1 MSILRVREL
10 GKAYCTYRSEWIRFA
25 RWFGLPFKPS
35 EEHWVL
41 RHVSLD
47 IQPGEAIGIVGRN
60 GAGKSTLLKLIT
72 GTLQPSSGGIEINGR
87 IAALLELGLGFN
99 PEFTGRQ
106 NVFHSA
112 GLMGYSDRQILQAM
126 PEIEA
131 FAEIGEYFNEPVRT
145 YSSGMQARVAFSVA
159 TAFRPDI
166 LIVDEVLA
174 VGDAY
179 FNHKSASRIRE
190 FQQQGTSLLVVAH
203 DRGAILNLCDR
214 AILLDKGRV
223 IREGE
228 PEAVLDYYN
237 ALIAEQENA
246 TVQVRKLDDGRAQ
259 TISGTG
265 EARVEELALLSNE
278 EEPVEFLN
286 VGDSVTLR
294 ASIRVHEYLSE
305 LVFGYMIKDR
315 HGQPVFGTNTFHHGL
330 SIRNAKAGEIIVIDV
345 RFTAN
350 IGPGSYSVSTALH
363 TDDTHVAHNYEWRDL
378 ALVFTVD
385 NMNHRR
391 FVGVNWIPPEIA
403 IKRFVETDAD
413 AGSNDSALDSLWP
426 RHDTITNELIG
437 FRQSE
442 GHPGM

>member
-1 MSILRVREL
+1 MSILRVRDL
-10 GKAYCTYRSEWIRFA
+10 GKAYCTYRTEWIRFA

-41 RHVSLD
+41 RHVNLD
-47 IQPGEAIGIVGRN
+47 IRPGEAVGIVGRN

-72 GTLQPSSGGIEINGR
+72 GTLQPSSGGIEITGR

-106 NVFHSA
+106 NAFHAA
-112 GLMGYSDRQILQAM
+112 GLMGFSAQQILEAM

-131 FAEIGEYFNEPVRT
+131 FAEIGEYFDEPVRT

-179 FNHKSASRIRE
+179 FNHKSANCIRE
-190 FQQQGTSLLVVAH
+190 FQQQGTALLVVAH
-203 DRGAILNLCDR
+203 DRGAILSLCDR
-214 AILLDKGRV
+214 AILIDKGRV

-246 TVQVRKLDDGRAQ
+246 TVQVRTLDDGKVQ
-259 TISGTG
+259 TVSGTG
-265 EARVEELALLSNE
+265 EARVERLALLNSE
-278 EEPVEFLN
+278 GEPAEFLD
-286 VGDSVTLR
+286 VGEQVTLR
-294 ASIRVHEYLSE
+294 VNIRVHEDLPE

-315 HGQPVFGTNTFHHGL
+315 YGQSIFGTNTFHHDL
-330 SIRNAKAGEIIVIDV
+330 SIKDIKAGELIMLEIK
-345 RFTAN
+345 FFAN
-350 IGPGSYSVSTALH
+350 MGPGSYSITTALH
-363 TDDTHVAHNYEWRDL
+363 TDDTHVAHNFEWRDL
-378 ALVFTVD
+378 AMVFTVD
-385 NMNHRR
+385 NLNHRR
-391 FVGVNWIPPEIA
+391 FVGANWIPPEIVI
-403 IKRFVETDAD
+403 IKYPPAEAEPVIKTNAMSSPE
-413 AGSNDSALDSLWP
+413 P
-426 RHDTITNELIG
+426 RRESTLVDVIDC
-437 FRQSE
+437 
-442 GHPGM
+442 